1 MPDRLILLPGGK
13 IAFDGQFDGLRA
25 ITGNLTRLTV
35 TTGNGH
41 FPSFDRAVLLSGE
54 NGVYEYEIDLAGLPI
69 KQLMKTLSEFDG
81 VRDVEIR
88 KAPIEQVIARLYERW
103 RHEAV

>member
-1 MPDRLILLPGGK
+1 M
-13 IAFDGQFDGLRA
+13 
-25 ITGNLTRLTV
+25 
-35 TTGNGH
+35 
-41 FPSFDRAVLLSGE
+41 LLSGE